1 MPMNTAIHAAH
12 AAMAQAIKASGAIV
26 KISPEGF
33 KVLLQRAN
41 EPLVV
46 TAEGGVFSK
55 TYEYLMGYKGLVFYT
70 SSKEQ
75 LGFQS
80 SAEIVQV
87 QKIWIPG

>member
-1 MPMNTAIHAAH
+1 MNTAIHAAH
-12 AAMAQAIKASGAIV
+12 AAMVQAIKASGAIV

-33 KVLLQRAN
+33 KELLQRAN

-55 TYEYLMGYKGLVFYT
+55 TYEYMMGYKGMVFYT

-80 SAEIVQV
+80 SAEIVHV

>member
-1 MPMNTAIHAAH
+1 MNAAIHAAH
-12 AAMAQAIKASGAIV
+12 AVVAQAIKASGAIV

-33 KVLLQRAN
+33 KVLLQRAK

-55 TYEYLMGYKGLVFYT
+55 TYEYMMGYKGLVFYT

-80 SAEIVQV
+80 TAEIVQV